1 MKTTLGRILFLTL
14 FSLGIALTFL
24 PFNENQSGEIE
35 KEQVVLQCEPF
46 LLPNDLPELSTVS
59 NLDITGQELNP
70 DDFPGLWSAF
80 LNIDADI
87 TSDSANWNEWEKF
100 QSGFYAEI
108 KPERIVV
115 FREKLIR
122 CWSDSVQNKDSK
134 KVILTFLGNY
144 NPVAPELTEVDFSN
158 FPKIKL
164 CVDSMINDKQKSDCQ
179 LDKTVW
185 EKFVKQKLTQPEN
198 EGSFYFRKFYFTG
211 YYDSEFQLLSG
222 KIEHLK
228 ITLKMLGVLLLLFG
242 LFQLKKLRSE
252 KNVYWDILRKY
263 YLLYDGIALL
273 FFIPSAW
280 LLLNWILDLSLHVK
294 PIVAD
299 PFLLITGSFFFLVG
313 IILIPL
319 VTEGYLQKNI

>member
-1 MKTTLGRILFLTL
+1 MNATFQRIVLLAAV
-14 FSLGIALTFL
+14 SLGIALTFL
-24 PFNENQSGEIE
+24 PFNENQTGEIE
-35 KEQVVLQCEPF
+35 KEQVVLLCEPF

-59 NLDITGQELNP
+59 NLDITGPELNP

-80 LNIDADI
+80 LNIDVDI
-87 TSDSANWNEWEKF
+87 TSDSANRNEWEKF

-122 CWSDSVQNKDSK
+122 CWVDSVQNQDSK

-144 NPVAPELTEVDFSN
+144 NPVAPELTELDFSN

-164 CVDSMINDKQKSDCQ
+164 CIDSMINDKQNSDCQ
-179 LDKTVW
+179 LDKSVW
-185 EKFVKQKLTQPEN
+185 EKFVKQKLMQPEN
-198 EGSFYFRKFYFTG
+198 EGSFYFHKFYFTG

-228 ITLKMLGVLLLLFG
+228 ITLKIFGVLFLLLS
-242 LFQLKKLRSE
+242 LLQIKKLRSGE
-252 KNVYWDILRKY
+252 NVYQGILRKY

-273 FFIPSAW
+273 FFISSAW
-280 LLLNWILDLSLHVK
+280 LMLNWFLELSLHVL
-294 PIVAD
+294 PVITD
-299 PFLLITGSFFFLVG
+299 PLLLITGSFFFLFG